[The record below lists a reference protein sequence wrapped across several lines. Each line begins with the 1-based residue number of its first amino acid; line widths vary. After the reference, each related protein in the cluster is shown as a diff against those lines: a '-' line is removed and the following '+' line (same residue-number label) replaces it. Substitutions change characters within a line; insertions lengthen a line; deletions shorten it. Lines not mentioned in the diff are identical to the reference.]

1 MDEKYY
7 KINKILKKTI
17 ETDDERQILIEI
29 LVSEELKEYSFLSL
43 NLFVYTQINQTTN
56 NKSNNSNK
64 QEIYDDAEKITAIL
78 KRIE

>member
-7 KINKILKKTI
+7 KINNILKKTI